1 VNALHHRAWWSSL
14 VLLLFG
20 LLCGIVLRA
29 WLAPGNVLLWLLSA
43 PSVLC
48 G

>member
-1 VNALHHRAWWSSL
+1 VNALQHRAWRSGL
-14 VLLLFG
+14 VLLVFG